1 MPNYMSYKKDGSL
14 AYAGPDI
21 YAAERAKTDDHTSLL
36 VECERAIAMA
46 RATVPMTRQSEAV
59 WESLHKRVCGA
70 LGMPWNE
77 QMAKLHNSNGQI

>member
-21 YAAERAKTDDHTSLL
+21 YAAERAKTNDHTGLL

-46 RATVPMTRQSEAV
+46 RATVPMTPRSEAV
-59 WESLHKRVCGA
+59 WTSLHKRVCAA
-70 LGMPWNE
+70 LGMTWTE
-77 QMAKLHNSNGQI
+77 QSDADTA